1 MNKKMFVVSAFVLFS
16 TFTAPS
22 VFAAE
27 KSNLSPMCQVLYGQ
41 WWAKLPFFWA
51 PSATCAAVAT
61 ARGESWY

>member
-1 MNKKMFVVSAFVLFS
+1 MSKKMFVVSAFVLFS

-27 KSNLSPMCQVLYGQ
+27 KSNLSPMCQDLRGQ
-41 WWAKLPFFWA
+41 WWAKLPFFWILQ
-51 PSATCAAVAT
+51 ATCAAVAA